1 MIIKASASLRNNY
14 TEISKQC
21 HETGEPI
28 YITKNGEGDLV
39 VMSIEKYEKL
49 LQEINDL
56 NELIIA
62 EEEILKGENNF
73 VDGKEALKMIFGDDY
88 YPSETKDNS
97 KDNGL
102 KVAEESE
109 PYNV

>member
-39 VMSIEKYEKL
+39 VMSIEAYEKL
-49 LQEINDL
+49 VG
-56 NELIIA
+56 IIQGQN
-62 EEEILKGENNF
+62 EILNGKFYSSEEAKRIIFDDRDNPEENF
-73 VDGKEALKMIFGDDY
+73 YKTRQQTVD
-88 YPSETKDNS
+88 
-97 KDNGL
+97 
-102 KVAEESE
+102 KVAEEDE
-109 PYNV
+109 KYEV

>member
-39 VMSIEKYEKL
+39 VMSIEAYRKL
-49 LQEINDL
+49 RYDIMMLEG
-56 NELIIA
+56 IIEA
-62 EEEILKGENNF
+62 EEEIKKGKDNF
-73 VDGKEALKMIFGDDY
+73 IPAKQALKMIFGDDY
-88 YPSETKDNS
+88 NPDEYPKTIPPEE
-97 KDNGL
+97 L
-102 KVAEESE
+102 KVAEEDE
-109 PYNV
+109 KYGV